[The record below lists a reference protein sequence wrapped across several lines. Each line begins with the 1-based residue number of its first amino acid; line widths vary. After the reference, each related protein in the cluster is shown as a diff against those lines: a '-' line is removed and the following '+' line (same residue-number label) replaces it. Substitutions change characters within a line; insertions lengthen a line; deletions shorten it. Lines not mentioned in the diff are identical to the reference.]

1 MSEQKKKA
9 APETEKVET
18 PKIPHVAYPLK
29 PRSNTTNLSQQYFN
43 HLAGD
48 ESARFLFNNSGLWHQ
63 GIHLRASKFP
73 SSEFENNKICAIA
86 DGKLIAYKVDSEY
99 KSDNE
104 SESSKESAVYSTGF
118 FLLKHEVAYPKDN
131 FLYVARGSQL
141 YSIANDEA
149 VVLEKSQVEI
159 MVPLSD
165 VAKKTVKKKT
175 DKTGKDYYNV
185 QPYLYSLPHKHQEG
199 GIYVDSSHLTHGLLF
214 PGVNIFNQSGNGLCI
229 FKHPLHQNIDPKS
242 DLTTEQKNELD
253 PMFKS
258 ITVEEFKSIV
268 TELRKGVL
276 KHTNLWI
283 PAISSGAS
291 PSDKTYEATVKEL
304 NRVMNKYE
312 INTCLRK
319 IHFLAQ
325 AYHETHYFQSMQ
337 EYTSPYTSKY
347 DPYRGRG
354 LIHLTHKKNYEKFS
368 ADMGDSNIVNNP
380 SIVAT
385 NIAYAF
391 ESGGWFWKKGATL
404 SNNKPGVWRYPN
416 SAPKSIHERI
426 KMEGANCNKSIVSY
440 GNLQGT
446 FGVLDLNVLA
456 DNDWGNT
463 ISWLINGGANGFDDR
478 IKYRNLLKEIMK
490 YELCKNKK

>member
-1 MSEQKKKA
+1 M
-9 APETEKVET
+9 
-18 PKIPHVAYPLK
+18 
-29 PRSNTTNLSQQYFN
+29 
-43 HLAGD
+43 
-48 ESARFLFNNSGLWHQ
+48 
-63 GIHLRASKFP
+63 
-73 SSEFENNKICAIA
+73 
-86 DGKLIAYKVDSEY
+86 
-99 KSDNE
+99 
-104 SESSKESAVYSTGF
+104 
-118 FLLKHEVAYPKDN
+118 
-131 FLYVARGSQL
+131 
-141 YSIANDEA
+141 
-149 VVLEKSQVEI
+149 
-159 MVPLSD
+159 
-165 VAKKTVKKKT
+165 
-175 DKTGKDYYNV
+175 
-185 QPYLYSLPHKHQEG
+185 
-199 GIYVDSSHLTHGLLF
+199 
-214 PGVNIFNQSGNGLCI
+214 
-229 FKHPLHQNIDPKS
+229 DPV
-242 DLTTEQKNELD
+242 
-253 PMFKS
+253 FKS
-258 ITVEEFKSIV
+258 IMNELSLDKDKNKPVVFEAGKLKDLLLTPVQQRRLTGIVVKHDSEWKKTRTADFNQTCGVFRANGKEEIAKRIEKRIADLSIKLEVDGFNTDKQAYYLHPLGMIGWLMPYSTCFCHRDFTVEEFKSIV